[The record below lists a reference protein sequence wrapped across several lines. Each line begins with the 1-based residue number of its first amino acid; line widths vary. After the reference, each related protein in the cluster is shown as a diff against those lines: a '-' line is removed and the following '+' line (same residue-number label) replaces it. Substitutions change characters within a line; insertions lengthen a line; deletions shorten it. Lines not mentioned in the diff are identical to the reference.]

1 MNLDKKEITVLI
13 PDGEHPLL
21 YQVVKCLSV
30 CKNIK
35 VHVISSKRHIPMSY
49 SRYVVGFKAVPKS
62 SVKEW
67 LKTIDNYVSEH
78 NIDLILPIQEER
90 IEKLI
95 LHKEGLQ
102 SRGKLV
108 PFTSL
113 KDYKTAINK
122 AKLSE
127 HLSKYKIA
135 QPETCIYNPLSNQK
149 RINLSSY
156 PIIAKP
162 VQNLDGQ
169 GIKLLNNDKELNQ
182 FVETLKSTYVFQ
194 EFLEGYD
201 IDCSVLCK
209 NGEVLCHIIQRG
221 ILYENRDFSP
231 AIGIQFLNENEVL
244 ETVKQ
249 LMKSLNWTGV
259 AHIDLRYDNK
269 SKSIKV
275 IEVNGRFWGSMDGAL
290 AAGYNFPYL
299 YCLLAKGVSIK
310 RIKYNL
316 MNYYNLKGFVNMI
329 KRNPLKI
336 FDWSFLKKNTM
347 VLYIMKDPLPI
358 IVKYF
363 QRTRIILKNRI
374 TQN

>member
-1 MNLDKKEITVLI
+1 MNLNKEDITILI
-13 PDGEHPLL
+13 PDGENPLL
-21 YQVVKCLSV
+21 YQVVYCLSF
-30 CKNIK
+30 CKDIK

-49 SRYVVGFKAVPKS
+49 SKYVVGYKAFRKS

-67 LKTIDNYVSEH
+67 LQAIDNYVSKH
-78 NIDLILPIQEER
+78 SIDLILPIHENC
-90 IEKLI
+90 IENLI
-95 LHKEGLQ
+95 LHKAELK
-102 SRGKLV
+102 SKDKLV
-108 PFTSL
+108 PTTSL
-113 KDYKTAINK
+113 KDYTTAINK

-127 HLSKYKIA
+127 HLSKFKIA
-135 QPETCIYNPLSNQK
+135 KPETQIYNPLSDQK
-149 RINLSSY
+149 SVNLLGY

-169 GIKLLNNDKELNQ
+169 GIKLLNSEKELNL
-182 FVETLKSTYVFQ
+182 FIETLKSTYVFQ
-194 EFLEGYD
+194 EYLEGYD
-201 IDCSVLCK
+201 IDCSVLCE

-249 LMKSLNWTGV
+249 LMTSLNWTGI
-259 AHIDLRYDNK
+259 AHIDLRYDND
-269 SKSIKV
+269 SKSFKV

-316 MNYYNLKGFVNMI
+316 MNYYNLKGFVNII
-329 KRNPLKI
+329 KRKPLKI

-347 VLYIMKDPLPI
+347 VLYIIKDPLPT

-374 TQN
+374 TKN